1 LDEQGRRWRLGA
13 PAWVGVTLAA
23 QAARPRVA
31 CAPFPV
37 TVEEQVCFEFDE
49 ALRPDAA
56 DTLQALREQGLAVQ
70 LLSGD
75 GSDSVQV
82 IAQRLGLDQARGG
95 ATPED
100 KLAAIEQLQAAGHRV
115 LMVGDGLNDGPVLA
129 RADVSF
135 ALAHGSAL
143 AQQRSDFIV
152 LGSRLA
158 EVPAARRLA
167 QLSLRVMRQN
177 LAWALAYNA
186 ACVPLALMGMLPPW
200 AAGAGM
206 ALSSLFVVLN
216 ALRLS
221 R

>member
-1 LDEQGRRWRLGA
+1 
-13 PAWVGVTLAA
+13 
-23 QAARPRVA
+23 
-31 CAPFPV
+31 
-37 TVEEQVCFEFDE
+37 VCFEFDE
-49 ALRPDAA
+49 ELRPDAA
-56 DTLQALREQGLAVQ
+56 GALQSLREQGLGLR

-75 GSDSVQV
+75 APASVQT
-82 IAQRLGLDQARGG
+82 IAQRLNLEHARGG

-100 KLAAIEQLQAAGHRV
+100 KLAAIKQLQSQGHRV
-115 LMVGDGLNDGPVLA
+115 LMVGDGMNDGPVLA
-129 RADVSF
+129 CADVSF

-158 EVPAARRLA
+158 EVPATRRLA
-167 QLSLRVMRQN
+167 KRTLRVMRQN

-186 ACVPLALMGMLPPW
+186 ACVPLALAGMLPPW

-206 ALSSLFVVLN
+206 ALSSLLVVLN